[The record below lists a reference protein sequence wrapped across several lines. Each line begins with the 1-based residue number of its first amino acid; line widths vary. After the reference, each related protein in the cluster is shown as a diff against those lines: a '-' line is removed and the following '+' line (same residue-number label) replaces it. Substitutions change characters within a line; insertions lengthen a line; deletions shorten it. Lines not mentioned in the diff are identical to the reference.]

1 VLEGASVKSKFV
13 LSFLIGTLA
22 MSVPALSKTQLS
34 FNAKDG
40 TRLYAEY
47 YPAENAKAILLV
59 VHGLQSHSGWYLGGA
74 SNAEKGISSF
84 AFDRRGSGL
93 SAGAHGHVDSVGDF
107 MDDFGSALE
116 FVRSRNR
123 QQLPIHV
130 MANSLGSVIALKYF
144 AENKSVKVD
153 SLILTTPGTYST
165 PEGDYS
171 LLSKLTILTSPSK
184 RYFRSPIR
192 DEHFAEEGNYLDW
205 IVGDP
210 MSRRHFTASFL
221 RAVTLMKTKIEDRT
235 AAIDIPM
242 FALMASGDEII
253 DNKSFEEKIFSP
265 YKSEKLIKYYDS
277 KHYLFFGKD
286 RELVSEDIQNWILGT
301 ES

>member
-1 VLEGASVKSKFV
+1 MKNMFK
-13 LSFLIGTLA
+13 LSLLFSA
-22 MSVPALSKTQLS
+22 FAVSVPALSKTQLN

-59 VHGLQSHSGWYLGGA
+59 VHGLQSHSGWYLGGDA
-74 SNAEKGISSF
+74 NAQKGISSF
-84 AFDRRGSGL
+84 VFDRRGSGL
-93 SAGAHGHVDSVGDF
+93 SSGMHGHVDGVSDF

-116 FVRSRNR
+116 FIRSRNR

-144 AENKSVKVD
+144 SENKNVKVD
-153 SLILTTPGTYST
+153 SIILTTPGTYST

-171 LLSKLTILTSPSK
+171 LLTKLNILTSPSK

-192 DEHFAEEGNYLDW
+192 DEHFVEEGNYLDW
-205 IVGDP
+205 VVGDP

-221 RAVTLMKTKIEDRT
+221 RAVTLMKTKIEDKT
-235 AAIDIPM
+235 ADINIPM
-242 FALMASGDEII
+242 FALMATGDEII
-253 DNKSFEEKIFSP
+253 DNKSFEEKIFNP
-265 YKSEKLIKYYDS
+265 YKGEKLIKHYDS
-277 KHYLFFGKD
+277 KHYLFFGRD
-286 RELVSEDIQNWILGT
+286 RDLVSEDIQNWILGT
-301 ES
+301 